1 MGAIRTLDDVF
12 LDGKTVLLRIDG
24 NSPLHPINNSFLD
37 DTRLK
42 AVIPTINKLSKTKL
56 IILTHQSR
64 PGKKDFTSTSSH
76 AREFQRLLGRTV
88 KYVDDICGEK
98 SFSAIEEMK
107 IGDILML
114 NNVRMDDEELAFKT
128 NDYESQLDTKFV
140 QRLSSIADV
149 FVNDAFACAH
159 RNSPSITGF
168 TYALPCIAGSLM
180 MNEINSLSY
189 AMNNSEKPCIV
200 ILGGIKID
208 DSVKVGKNMLKNN
221 IADKII
227 VTGGVANLFLDISGT
242 DIGEINRSFIKKELG
257 EKWEN
262 TCKDI
267 YNMLLQYPEKIILP
281 VDVALNVNGRRV
293 DRVISKMENEF
304 QIFDLGIQSTLKASF
319 EIKNAGTIILNGP
332 AGVFELE
339 EFKFGTMEIIN
350 ACSESKAFVVVG
362 GGHTATLISNLGLEN
377 KINHLSTGGGACLE
391 LLAGEKLPGIESLE
405 ISAERFGLTIKKL
418 QRELL

>member
-88 KYVDDICGEK
+88 KFIDDICGEK

-128 NDYESQLDTKFV
+128 NDYESQLETKFV

-168 TYALPCIAGSLM
+168 TYALPCLAGSLM

-189 AMNNSEKPCIV
+189 AMNNSKKPCIA

-208 DSVKVGKNMLKNN
+208 DSVRVGKNMLKNN

-242 DIGEINRSFIKKELG
+242 DIGEINLS
-257 EKWEN
+257 
-262 TCKDI
+262 
-267 YNMLLQYPEKIILP
+267 
-281 VDVALNVNGRRV
+281 
-293 DRVISKMENEF
+293 
-304 QIFDLGIQSTLKASF
+304 
-319 EIKNAGTIILNGP
+319 
-332 AGVFELE
+332 
-339 EFKFGTMEIIN
+339 
-350 ACSESKAFVVVG
+350 
-362 GGHTATLISNLGLEN
+362 LIH
-377 KINHLSTGGGACLE
+377 I
-391 LLAGEKLPGIESLE
+391 
-405 ISAERFGLTIKKL
+405 
-418 QRELL
+418 